1 MRGFCM
7 IPHSGKHWRVWS
19 SWSERSQINIG
30 PSKCPARAIHSA
42 FRKTLRTW
50 RWMWSGILKVKLI
63 LSAQLPASPTTDIL
77 LPKQIIH
84 LWSWKTC
91 YDIHSCWMGIDVSDR
106 RRRRRR
112 RRSLQI
118 NCLVFRFQTFQ
129 LLSVP
134 SCLRVLRWFHMV
146 LLIPLH
152 KDWYQTFSAKGKDPG
167 DPIIFGFQS
176 NPPIIQCLDLSIVCQ
191 KLRDLHSSH
200 EFTSR

>member
-77 LPKQIIH
+77 LP
-84 LWSWKTC
+84 S
-91 YDIHSCWMGIDVSDR
+91 
-106 RRRRRR
+106 
-112 RRSLQI
+112 RSFICGVEKLAMI
-118 NCLVFRFQTFQ
+118 FTVADGSRCFRSKKKEKKKKKPANK
-129 LLSVP
+129 L
-134 SCLRVLRWFHMV
+134 
-146 LLIPLH
+146 
-152 KDWYQTFSAKGKDPG
+152 
-167 DPIIFGFQS
+167 FGFQI
-176 NPPIIQCLDLSIVCQ
+176 PDLFNCWVSQVAWGCCDDFIWCCWYLCTRTDTRLFRQ
-191 KLRDLHSSH
+191 RKRPGWSH
-200 EFTSR
+200 YIWFSELGTHQ